1 VGLINAYNFSSL
13 RKVLVGSS
21 CKPFKYDFSVYYEVF
36 ASLSVK
42 IKITFFLVKILDG
55 RKPKQSELWYKT
67 HVVTHFWVPTNKK
80 KIYNN
85 NNNNNNNNN
94 KKEFE
99 QCRFDTVPLP
109 AALHAVGAEPRQ

>member
-1 VGLINAYNFSSL
+1 MVGLINAYNFSSL

-85 NNNNNNNNN
+85 NNNNNNNN
-94 KKEFE
+94 KKKKKKI
-99 QCRFDTVPLP
+99 
-109 AALHAVGAEPRQ
+109 

>member
-1 VGLINAYNFSSL
+1 MVGLINAYNFSSL

-80 KIYNN
+80 NI
-85 NNNNNNNNN
+85 
-94 KKEFE
+94 
-99 QCRFDTVPLP
+99 
-109 AALHAVGAEPRQ
+109 

>member
-1 VGLINAYNFSSL
+1 LFFPITFPFLQKKKKTHRNSVILNDI
-13 RKVLVGSS
+13 VLLLPCA
-21 CKPFKYDFSVYYEVF
+21 CKGREKEDFKSFL
-36 ASLSVK
+36 SLS
-42 IKITFFLVKILDG
+42 L
-55 RKPKQSELWYKT
+55 
-67 HVVTHFWVPTNKK
+67 VVTHFWVPTNKK

-85 NNNNNNNNN
+85 NNNNNK